1 YMDFDVT
8 SSLEIAQQSRCPVH
22 FAVTK
27 WDLIEGRHTLAEV
40 RNRLMLDENF
50 QDLVNAK
57 RQDTSA
63 SIRIFPVSAVG
74 FGFAEL
80 LASGE
85 MKKVGSRLRPFQV
98 ELPLLSVFPDFFQFA
113 YDELRAREPHL
124 APKKPTVPDKLLD
137 PGAAR
142 KWESVVRGVA
152 KKAMPRLKE
161 QLVRRNPK
169 LA

>member
-1 YMDFDVT
+1 M
-8 SSLEIAQQSRCPVH
+8 A
-22 FAVTK
+22 
-27 WDLIEGRHTLAEV
+27 
-40 RNRLMLDENF
+40 
-50 QDLVNAK
+50 
-57 RQDTSA
+57 
-63 SIRIFPVSAVG
+63 
-74 FGFAEL
+74 
-80 LASGE
+80 
-85 MKKVGSRLRPFQV
+85 LRPFQV

-161 QLVRRNPK
+161 QLARRNPK
-169 LA
+169 LAPLLAVDTDSLVDDALGFAERLLLNRAERAERGRAEYTVELMRLRQNVDPDRQPPHPRGIAVQRGSWPLPPTPEAGSRPQTPCR